1 MLRARRRA
9 LVVASVF
16 PQPEQLLGALEPVCS
31 QGRERRTELRSSKA
45 TQKRRSFI
53 GIDVSKQL
61 LEVGVHQSNYHYRCP
76 NDPKEFP
83 NLISELISL
92 RPARIVLEATG
103 GLERPLL
110 QALQTIG
117 LPVVVINPR
126 QVRDFAKAL
135 GLLAKTDRLD
145 ARVLAHFAAS
155 VQPPVSPIKTLQD
168 TELDALMGRR
178 NQLSEI
184 LAAEKNRRGSAATKT
199 TRDDIQEHIEWL
211 EERLKEIDEKL
222 KQQLQCS
229 AVWQR
234 KDQILQ
240 SVKGIGFITSM
251 SLLADCPELGQ
262 LNRHQIAK
270 LAGVAPLNRDSGKHR
285 GTRHIYGGRAQVRG
299 KLYMATLTAIR
310 FNPVL
315 KSFYQRLVDNNKL
328 KKVAIVACMRKL
340 LTIINAMIRDNKLWT
355 VKAPPVSAA

>member
-1 MLRARRRA
+1 M
-9 LVVASVF
+9 SNKK
-16 PQPEQLLGALEPVCS
+16 S
-31 QGRERRTELRSSKA
+31 QRSW
-45 TQKRRSFI
+45 I

-61 LEVGVHQSNYHYRCP
+61 LEVAVHKSDYHFRVP
-76 NDPKEFP
+76 NDPKKFP
-83 NLISELISL
+83 TLIAELIAL

-103 GLERPLL
+103 GLEIPLL
-110 QALQTIG
+110 QALHTVG
-117 LPVVVINPR
+117 LPVVLINPR

-145 ARVLAHFAAS
+145 ARVLAHFAAA
-155 VQPPVSPIKTLQD
+155 VEPPLRPIKATAD

-184 LAAEKNRRGSAATKT
+184 LVAEKNRRGSAATKAA
-199 TRDDIQEHIEWL
+199 RADVEAHIEWL
-211 EERLKEIDEKL
+211 EQRLKALD
-222 KQQLQCS
+222 QQLKEQLKHCV
-229 AVWQR
+229 AWQQ

-240 SVKGIGFITSM
+240 SVKGIGFVTSV

-270 LAGVAPLNRDSGKHR
+270 LAGVAPLNRDSGKQR
-285 GTRHIYGGRAQVRG
+285 GTRHIFAGRAQVRA

-310 FNPVL
+310 CNPVI
-315 KSFYQRLVDNNKL
+315 KAFYQQLIARNKL

-340 LTIINAMIRDNKLWT
+340 LTIINVMIRDNKPWN
-355 VKAPPVSAA
+355 VKALPVSA